1 VSRTNHH
8 GEKKK
13 QRLFNPWF
21 WFEQTPAWWIRMM
34 MQKPQRRK
42 ASMWQRDAEKSSKAD
57 LDNLDKPPHGKKPHW
72 YFW

>member
-1 VSRTNHH
+1 
-8 GEKKK
+8 
-13 QRLFNPWF
+13 
-21 WFEQTPAWWIRMM
+21 MM